1 MSKARQRYPF
11 AIRRGKDGGYAIEL
25 SSEPRP
31 SLGGLDRLFDFT
43 HLYIAEDAK
52 QVGEIVT
59 ALLEADEVDKEAD

>member
-25 SSEPRP
+25 SIQTTQ
-31 SLGGLDRLFDFT
+31 GRLFDFT

-59 ALLEADEVDKEAD
+59 ALLEADEVHKEAD